1 MMISFAMA
9 NQTRHYMTFTT
20 LHYEV
25 HYVCHKYQDGMDCE
39 LVKSLFCVTVTL
51 SSLHSNHLIAL
62 PAHLHHEAL
71 PSDAIRLVL
80 KHLAHQQSNS
90 WKWGRKIL
98 EIAQDHP
105 KFECGIHFEEVP
117 SNGFLRAG
125 CKACSAHLHL
135 ILTRFEGQEQVGCGN
150 ILWITSYRG

>member
-1 MMISFAMA
+1 MA

-71 PSDAIRLVL
+71 PSDAIALDSLLDDCCCYIV
-80 KHLAHQQSNS
+80 SNS
-90 WKWGRKIL
+90 TIKL
-98 EIAQDHP
+98 
-105 KFECGIHFEEVP
+105 
-117 SNGFLRAG
+117 
-125 CKACSAHLHL
+125 
-135 ILTRFEGQEQVGCGN
+135 
-150 ILWITSYRG
+150 

>member
-1 MMISFAMA
+1 MISFAMA

-25 HYVCHKYQDGMDCE
+25 HYVCHKYQDGMDCG

-71 PSDAIRLVL
+71 PVMLSDWSTWHMSKAT
-80 KHLAHQQSNS
+80 ADS
-90 WKWGRKIL
+90 
-98 EIAQDHP
+98 
-105 KFECGIHFEEVP
+105 EEEK
-117 SNGFLRAG
+117 S
-125 CKACSAHLHL
+125 
-135 ILTRFEGQEQVGCGN
+135 
-150 ILWITSYRG
+150 